1 MRNNRFTVLL
11 AGLLAVLCSDF
22 AKAADV
28 AGVFGQG
35 RTHVVATA
43 GTAHAFG
50 DTYLVL
56 GLGVSYYVI
65 DGLNVGLSYE
75 AWTGGDPGVSK
86 LTPSAQYVFYRSER
100 IKPYVG
106 VFYRRTYVDGLPDI
120 DSAGGKAGAYFRAGR
135 NAYLG
140 AAVVYE
146 SYVDCNNAVYRSCTS
161 TTYPEVTFTLA
172 F

>member
-1 MRNNRFTVLL
+1 MPNRFIALL
-11 AGLLAVLCSDF
+11 AASLAMLCGGF
-22 AKAADV
+22 TKAADV

-35 RTHVVATA
+35 RTHVIASA
-43 GTAHAFG
+43 GTAHGFG
-50 DTYLVL
+50 ETYLAL
-56 GLGVSYYVI
+56 GIGVSYYVI
-65 DGLNVGLSYE
+65 DGLNVGLGYE

-86 LTPSAQYVFYRSER
+86 LTPSAQYVFYRMER

-106 VFYRRTYVDGLPDI
+106 VFYRRTYIDGLPDI

-146 SYVDCNNAVYRSCTS
+146 SYVDCNTALYRSCS
-161 TTYPEVTFTLA
+161 STYPEVTFTLA

>member
-1 MRNNRFTVLL
+1 MPIKRFTVVL
-11 AGLLAVLCSDF
+11 AALLAVSSGI
-22 AKAADV
+22 ARAADV

-43 GTAHAFG
+43 GTGYAFNEN
-50 DTYLVL
+50 YLVL
-56 GLGVSYYVI
+56 GLGLSYYVI
-65 DGLNVGLSYE
+65 DGLNLGVGFES
-75 AWTGGDPGVSK
+75 WTGADPGMRK
-86 LTPSAQYVFYRSER
+86 LTSSAQYVFYRMER

-120 DSAGGKAGAYFRAGR
+120 DSAGGRAGAYVRAGR
-135 NAYLG
+135 NAYIG

-146 SYVDCNNAVYRSCTS
+146 SYVDCNNTVYRSCS
-161 TTYPEVTFTLA
+161 STYPEVTFTLA

>member
-1 MRNNRFTVLL
+1 MPIKRFTVVL
-11 AGLLAVLCSDF
+11 AALLAVSSGI
-22 AKAADV
+22 ARTADV

-43 GTAHAFG
+43 GTGYAFNEN
-50 DTYLVL
+50 YLVL
-56 GLGVSYYVI
+56 GLGLSYYVI
-65 DGLNVGLSYE
+65 DGLNLGVGFES
-75 AWTGGDPGVSK
+75 WTGADPGMRK
-86 LTPSAQYVFYRSER
+86 LTSSAQYVFYRMER

-120 DSAGGKAGAYFRAGR
+120 DSAGGRAGAYVRAGR
-135 NAYLG
+135 NAYIG

-146 SYVDCNNAVYRSCTS
+146 SYVDCNNTVYRSCS
-161 TTYPEVTFTLA
+161 STYPEVTFTLA